1 MGPLHVAAKTGSQDI
16 CRALIRSGASI
27 KFPDHVRPPFYLTY
41 NLVFSIVQNGST
53 PANIAAL
60 CGKLSEFNHA
70 VTDELLHAAFSNDEE
85 VLKSLIE
92 DGWNVNAS
100 DAHEL
105 TALHKAA
112 AQGNEYIC
120 RLLLKN
126 GANLHSKDI
135 ENETALQKAE
145 IKGQSSVVQYLI
157 EHGAEIPEK
166 DDRISP
172 CNLKEPKSASPFHRV
187 LGNLSILMTW
197 KRRRHERANSG
208 HIRLNETS
216 SRANPSMRIDESG
229 LSTPESKKKEMLG
242 RWSHRSERQKS
253 LEVQGS
259 GSPSLSEKS
268 CDDVQC
274 RDTEHHLWGQFLD
287 PGRRRFSS
295 KEK

>member
-1 MGPLHVAAKTGSQDI
+1 M
-16 CRALIRSGASI
+16 
-27 KFPDHVRPPFYLTY
+27 
-41 NLVFSIVQNGST
+41 
-53 PANIAAL
+53 

-70 VTDELLHAAFSNDEE
+70 VTDELLHAASSNDEE
-85 VLKSLIE
+85 VLRSLIE

-100 DAHEL
+100 DAHGL

-145 IKGQSSVVQYLI
+145 IKGQNSVVQYLI
-157 EHGAEIPEK
+157 ENGAELPEK
-166 DDRISP
+166 DNLISP
-172 CNLKEPKSASPFHRV
+172 CNLTEPKSASPFQRV
-187 LGNLSILMTW
+187 LGNLSVLMIW
-197 KRRRHERANSG
+197 KKRRHERSKSG
-208 HIRLNETS
+208 HLRLNEDS
-216 SRANPSMRIDESG
+216 SRANPSMKMEEPS
-229 LSTPESKKKEMLG
+229 PAAAESKKKGMLA
-242 RWSHRSERQKS
+242 RWSHRNERQKS

-259 GSPSLSEKS
+259 GSPSSSEKS
-268 CDDVQC
+268 CHDVQC

-295 KEK
+295 K